1 MSTKGMGIIT
11 IKGISILF
19 QPKIRFVPIMLFF
32 ALSVSCAEDD
42 IADDPYY
49 SSMNYVVFTKDYY
62 KAVANDT
69 TSVCINWNHPA
80 LREMRK
86 RAKAIGNIKWTPKG
100 VIPNNNGVFSKGV
113 EYTGIPYSSV
123 KEKDKFI
130 GQDVSFYT
138 FLSAVNN
145 PRSVLYTEDV
155 SQLPYHG
162 VNCSAYY
169 GTVCS
174 GAVNYALGFDRPYSS
189 RMYGALPC
197 FKRVSQQDL
206 EHTAPGDIVYFT
218 YGHVFLIAD
227 IIKDKDGS
235 VGYVDILESAPNVTS
250 YRRYS
255 SQEVQKRLEKSKH
268 VIYRYVDLEKLT
280 IDPSPFPAME
290 AFLNERAD
298 NDALSLSRG
307 DKVTYS
313 EEDVLVNV
321 LDGGYDRLE
330 VYKTDVIGDVKVK
343 EIAVEGTPDVELC
356 GLPPGSYRVVLTRQD
371 SLVSDAVLFEI
382 LQTDVTV
389 SLSGKYID
397 ISFYSDN
404 AVPEYIVF
412 CKEDGT
418 KALVSDITDEE
429 RQSGHKVIK
438 SEVSLASHY
447 LKVFFRGE
455 YGRVSNPIIPL

>member
-1 MSTKGMGIIT
+1 MRIIT
-11 IKGISILF
+11 IKGNLILF
-19 QPKIRFVPIMLFF
+19 QPKIRFVPVLLFF

-49 SSMNYVVFTKDYY
+49 SSMNYVVLTKDYY

-80 LREMRK
+80 LEEMRK

-100 VIPNNNGVFSKGV
+100 VIPNNNGVFTKGV
-113 EYTGIPYSSV
+113 EFTGIPYSSV

-155 SQLPYHG
+155 RKLPYHG
-162 VNCSAYY
+162 VNCAAYY

-174 GAVNYALGFDRPYSS
+174 GAVNYALGLDRPYSS

-197 FKRVSQQDL
+197 FKRVAQQDL

-218 YGHVFLIAD
+218 YGHVFLITD

-235 VGYVDILESAPNVTS
+235 VGYVDILESAPNLTS
-250 YRRYS
+250 CRRYS
-255 SQEVQKRLEKSKH
+255 AQEVQERLDKYKH
-268 VIYRYVDLEKLT
+268 VIYRYVDLEKLA

-290 AFLNERAD
+290 ACINNKRTD

-307 DKVTYS
+307 DKVTYG

-321 LDGGYDRLE
+321 LDEGYDRLE

-343 EIAVEGTPDVELC
+343 EITVEGTPDVELC
-356 GLPPGSYRVVLTRQD
+356 GLSPGSYRALLTRQD
-371 SLVSDAVLFEI
+371 SLVSDAVMFEI
-382 LQTDVTV
+382 LQTDV
-389 SLSGKYID
+389 SISMRGKYID
-397 ISFYSDN
+397 ISFFSDN

-429 RQSGHKVIK
+429 RLSGHKVVK
-438 SEVSLASHY
+438 SEVGMASHY

-455 YGRVSNPIIPL
+455 YGRVSNPIIPLQ